1 MIELKN
7 IKIDENVVKCEI
19 YPEDSKTSGYIEV
32 DVSGDKIINCAL
44 PPGYEWCKNHL
55 EHAKRYIVK
64 NFKEIKMIPLSEK
77 VLMWY

>member
-7 IKIDENVVKCEI
+7 IVIDENVVKCEI
-19 YPEDSKTSGYIEV
+19 YPEDSKTSGYVEV
-32 DVSGDKIINCAL
+32 DVLKNKIINYAL
-44 PPGYEWCKNHL
+44 PLGYEWCKNHL

-64 NFKEIKMIPLSEK
+64 NFKEIKMVPLSGK